1 VDGDGAGS
9 VLRRFPDFRR
19 LFVGNSVS
27 LLGSSVTAVALPL
40 TAVTY
45 LHASPAQLV
54 LVGAVPVLALCGVL
68 RIWQLYVVVT
78 LAAMDGQLQNVVL
91 VLFLVR
97 AVGLP
102 AGWVG
107 GPLPVALGVLAVAQL
122 LRGAGP
128 PLFGVN
134 QQTFRQVLVAPGM
147 VVRVNATWRFLV
159 YGMQPI
165 GALLGGLLA
174 SVLTLRGTLLIG
186 SAVMLIGVASALASP
201 LRTMRTLP
209 APVSPDAPADRAA
222 AGEGSADAA

>member
-1 VDGDGAGS
+1 VTVAATLGA
-9 VLRRFPDFRR
+9 
-19 LFVGNSVS
+19 
-27 LLGSSVTAVALPL
+27 
-40 TAVTY
+40 
-45 LHASPAQLV
+45 
-54 LVGAVPVLALCGVL
+54 LA
-68 RIWQLYVVVT
+68 
-78 LAAMDGQLQNVVL
+78 GQLQNVVL

-107 GPLPVALGVLAVAQL
+107 GVVAVGGAAGILGGLAATPVTRRLGPGPTFLGGMALTALAGVVLAAAGGPLPVALGVLAGAQL